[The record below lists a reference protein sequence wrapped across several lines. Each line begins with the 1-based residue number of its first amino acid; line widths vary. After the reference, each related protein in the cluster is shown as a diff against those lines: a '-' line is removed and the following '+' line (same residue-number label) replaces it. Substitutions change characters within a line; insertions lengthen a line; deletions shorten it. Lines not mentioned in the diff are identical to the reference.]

1 MKCKSTSDSGRGLC
15 RQQNVLM
22 YIILLSFFAL
32 FFSTNS
38 FAQTET
44 PISSEWI
51 SPDIKNPDFVPAE
64 SGVSLPIPVVQQS
77 ITANPDIPKTLLC
90 SNLKVVF
97 VLDESGSINSTEANS
112 VRDGARALAN
122 ALLNSGATLELIEF
136 NTTSSIINLGGT
148 AVNGSLVANLN
159 SYLGTGYGGKNY
171 NPMSSGSC
179 VGWTNWEDALDDVAT
194 LDADLV
200 IFFTD
205 GNPTA
210 YNVASGGGC
219 NSGTVITGVTNGE
232 SLTQAI
238 DKANAVKA
246 QGKHM
251 FLVGVGTDAEINL
264 DNIKAISGTDLFS
277 SSTNIL
283 TADYTR
289 PPYAQLASDIQAAVN
304 AICGTS
310 LLISKTSSQAGVC
323 ANQFVELTT
332 TVTNTGGDYN
342 FDANNVV
349 ISDVYPNG
357 YSNLSIVS
365 PATGATISGST
376 VTYNVGNMASGET
389 ATLIIRA
396 KVLAPVRVYNNVV
409 TATSFNANT
418 VKDSVS
424 VASGISTSQIDTAY
438 CSSITVNQEEY
449 TTSGTYTQTFPNAS
463 AAGCDSVLTINFTL
477 LEPTSSIETLS
488 ACGSLEWHGTVYTE
502 SNNTATFI
510 TTNAAGCDSTITL
523 NLTITPITEDVTTIS
538 RCDSYTWPVNGT
550 NYTQSGTYSS
560 VSNCHTE
567 ILNLTITPSSSD
579 ATSVS
584 VCDNYTW
591 PVNGTNYTQSG
602 TYTSISNC
610 RTETLNLTITP
621 SSSNV
626 TPVSACDSYTWP
638 VNGTNYTESGIYNSL
653 SDCHTETL
661 NLTITAS
668 SSNATP
674 VSACDSYT
682 WPVNGTNY
690 TQSGT
695 YNSLSNCHTETL
707 NLTITASSSNAT
719 TVSVCDNYTWPVN
732 GTNYTQS
739 GTYSSLSNCHTE
751 TLNLTITPSSKTITT
766 ASACGSYHWSATNSD
781 YTTSGNYVLV
791 TGCHTD
797 SLYLT
802 VTYNTTSDST
812 ASVCNSF
819 TWHGTA
825 YTTSGDKTFISQSG
839 AGCTNTATLHLTIKT
854 APVVGAISGLTNVCK
869 SKTGIV
875 YSVPASAGATS
886 YTWTLPTGM
895 TGTSTTN
902 SITVATGTTFC
913 NGIIKVT
920 ANNNCGSSSA
930 AQLSLTA
937 ISAVPA
943 APTTITGSTS
953 FCAAGVYTYTVG
965 AVANATDYTW
975 TVTGTGLSITSGQ
988 NTATITVT
996 VTTAYT
1002 TGTISVKAS
1011 NCFGIS
1017 CSAKSITVTK
1027 SASAAKPS
1035 AITGP
1040 VTNVCKG
1047 ANLVYS
1053 VTAVAGV
1060 TYAWTVPT
1068 GATVTSGAG
1077 TNSIKVTYGAT
1088 FVGTGNISVTATNNC
1103 GTSAA
1108 SILAVS
1114 ALLGQPGAITGSTGC
1129 TKSQSSVTFS
1139 ITAVTGATS
1148 YTWSLTG
1155 GATFVAGS
1163 STTGTSVKVNFTT
1176 ATSSSV
1182 VISVRANNACGS
1194 SVATIKTITL
1204 NLTARSSVEAT
1215 PLTLGNTQQTIS
1227 ETVAYPNP
1235 SNGIFDL
1242 NFITKQS
1249 DKIAITITTTSGN
1262 VVYRSNKTY
1271 GEGVQSIKM
1280 ITSNLAKGNYFL
1292 HLTRNN
1298 TEEKTINILIQ

>member
-1 MKCKSTSDSGRGLC
+1 MKSKSTSDSGRSLR
-15 RQQNVLM
+15 RQQNVLTNV
-22 YIILLSFFAL
+22 ILLSFFAL
-32 FFSTNS
+32 FFSTNL
-38 FAQTET
+38 FAQTDA
-44 PISSEWI
+44 PLSSEWL
-51 SPDIKNPDFVPAE
+51 SPDVHNPDFIQAGRSMP
-64 SGVSLPIPVVQQS
+64 SS
-77 ITANPDIPKTLLC
+77 ITARTAPASDVNPDIPQTLLC
-90 SNLKVVF
+90 SNLRVVF

-112 VRDGARALAN
+112 VREGARALAN
-122 ALLNSGATLELIEF
+122 ALLNSGASLQLVEF

-148 AVNGSLVANLN
+148 TVNSSLVSNLN
-159 SYLGTGYGGKNY
+159 SYLGTGYGGLNY
-171 NPMSSGSC
+171 NPTSSGSC
-179 VGWTNWEDALDDVAT
+179 IGWTNWEDALDDVAT

-210 YNVASGGGC
+210 YNVASGGSC

-232 SLTQAI
+232 SLYQAI
-238 DKANAVKA
+238 EKANAVKA

-264 DNIKAISGTDLFS
+264 DNIRAISGSDLFGAS
-277 SSTNIL
+277 NNVL

-289 PPYAQLASDIQAAVN
+289 PPYDQLASDIQAAVN

-349 ISDVYPNG
+349 IKDVYPNG

-389 ATLIIRA
+389 ATLVVRA

-502 SNNTATFI
+502 SNNTATYI

-523 NLTITPITEDVTTIS
+523 NLTITPITENVTTIS
-538 RCDSYTWPVNGT
+538 NCDSYTWSVNGI

-560 VSNCHTE
+560 VSNCNTE
-567 ILNLTITPSSSD
+567 ILNLTITPSSSN

-584 VCDNYTW
+584 VCDSYIW

-626 TPVSACDSYTWP
+626 TPVS
-638 VNGTNYTESGIYNSL
+638 V
-653 SDCHTETL
+653 
-661 NLTITAS
+661 
-668 SSNATP
+668 
-674 VSACDSYT
+674 CDSYT

-695 YNSLSNCHTETL
+695 YTSISNCHSE
-707 NLTITASSSNAT
+707 I
-719 TVSVCDNYTWPVN
+719 
-732 GTNYTQS
+732 
-739 GTYSSLSNCHTE
+739 
-751 TLNLTITPSSKTITT
+751 LNLTITPSTKTITT
-766 ASACGSYHWSATNSD
+766 ASACGSYHWSVTNSD
-781 YTTSGNYVLV
+781 YTTSGNYVSV
-791 TGCHTD
+791 TGCQTD

-819 TWHGTA
+819 TWRGTT

-839 AGCTNTATLHLTIKT
+839 AGCTNTATLHLTIRT
-854 APVVGAISGLTNVCK
+854 APVVGAISGSTKVCK

-920 ANNNCGSSSA
+920 ANNDCGSSTVS
-930 AQLSLTA
+930 QLSLTA

-953 FCAAGVYTYTVG
+953 FCTAGVYTYTVG
-965 AVANATDYTW
+965 AVANATDYIW

-996 VTTAYT
+996 ATSAFT

-1011 NCFGIS
+1011 NCFGVS
-1017 CSAKSITVTK
+1017 CSAKSICVTK
-1027 SASAAKPS
+1027 TAAPAKPC
-1035 AITGP
+1035 AISGP

-1047 ANLVYS
+1047 SNLVYS
-1053 VTAVAGV
+1053 VSAVTGV
-1060 TYAWTVPT
+1060 TYNWTVPT
-1068 GATVTSGAG
+1068 GATITSGAG

-1088 FVGTGNISVTATNNC
+1088 FTGTGIISVTATNAC
-1103 GTSAA
+1103 GTSA
-1108 SILAVS
+1108 STTLAVS

-1129 TKSQSSVTFS
+1129 TRSQSSVTFS
-1139 ITAVTGATS
+1139 ITAVSGATS
-1148 YTWSLTG
+1148 YAWTITG
-1155 GATFVAGS
+1155 GATFVGA
-1163 STTGTSVKVNFTT
+1163 TTGTSVKVNFAT
-1176 ATSSSV
+1176 ATSSSIT
-1182 VISVRANNACGS
+1182 ISVKAVNACGS
-1194 SVATIKTITL
+1194 SAASTKMVTI
-1204 NLTARSSVEAT
+1204 NLTARSGAEAIAATTVE
-1215 PLTLGNTQQTIS
+1215 TIS
-1227 ETVAYPNP
+1227 EAGIYPNP
-1235 SNGIFDL
+1235 SRGNFNL
-1242 NFITKQS
+1242 NFNTKNS
-1249 DKIAITITTTSGN
+1249 DKVMVSIMDASGR
-1262 VVYRSNKTY
+1262 VVYKSVKTY
-1271 GEGVQSIKM
+1271 TEGNQLNM
-1280 ITSNLAKGNYFL
+1280 IDVSGLKKGLYFL
-1292 HLTRNN
+1292 HLVRNN
-1298 TEEKTINILIQ
+1298 KEEKTLPISIL

>member
-1 MKCKSTSDSGRGLC
+1 MKSNSTSGSGRSLC
-15 RQQNVLM
+15 RKQNVLT

-32 FFSTNS
+32 FFSSKS

-64 SGVSLPIPVVQQS
+64 SGVSLPVPVVQQS
-77 ITANPDIPKTLLC
+77 ITANPDIPNTLLC
-90 SNLKVVF
+90 SNLKVIF

-112 VRDGARALAN
+112 VREGARALAN

-148 AVNGSLVANLN
+148 TVNSSLVSNLN
-159 SYLGTGYGGKNY
+159 SYLGTGYGGLNY
-171 NPMSSGSC
+171 NPTSSGSC
-179 VGWTNWEDALDDVAT
+179 IGWTNWEDALDDVAT

-210 YNVASGGGC
+210 YNVASGGSC

-232 SLTQAI
+232 SLYQAI
-238 DKANAVKA
+238 EKANAVKA

-277 SSTNIL
+277 SSNNIL

-289 PPYAQLASDIQAAVN
+289 PPYDQLASDIQAAVN

-349 ISDVYPNG
+349 IKDVYPNG

-389 ATLIIRA
+389 ATLVVRA

-502 SNNTATFI
+502 SNNTATYI
-510 TTNAAGCDSTITL
+510 TTNVAGCDSTITL
-523 NLTITPITEDVTTIS
+523 NLTITPITENVTTIS
-538 RCDSYTWPVNGT
+538 NCDSYTWPVNGI

-560 VSNCHTE
+560 VSNCNTE

-584 VCDNYTW
+584 VCDSYIW

-610 RTETLNLTITP
+610 RTEILNLTITV

-626 TPVSACDSYTWP
+626 TPVS
-638 VNGTNYTESGIYNSL
+638 V
-653 SDCHTETL
+653 
-661 NLTITAS
+661 
-668 SSNATP
+668 
-674 VSACDSYT
+674 CDSYT

-695 YNSLSNCHTETL
+695 YTSISNCHSE
-707 NLTITASSSNAT
+707 I
-719 TVSVCDNYTWPVN
+719 
-732 GTNYTQS
+732 
-739 GTYSSLSNCHTE
+739 
-751 TLNLTITPSSKTITT
+751 LNLTITPSTKTITT
-766 ASACGSYHWSATNSD
+766 ASACGSYHWSVTNSD
-781 YTTSGNYVLV
+781 YTTSGNYVSV
-791 TGCHTD
+791 TGCQTD

-819 TWHGTA
+819 TWRGTT

-839 AGCTNTATLHLTIKT
+839 AGCTNTATLHLTIRT
-854 APVVGAISGLTNVCK
+854 APVAGAISGPTKVCK

-875 YSVPASAGATS
+875 YSIPAAAGATS

-920 ANNNCGSSSA
+920 ANNDCGSSTA

-953 FCAAGVYTYTVG
+953 FCTAGVYTYTVG

-975 TVTGTGLSITSGQ
+975 TVTGTGLSITTGQ

-996 VTTAYT
+996 ATSAFTS
-1002 TGTISVKAS
+1002 GTISVKAS
-1011 NCFGIS
+1011 NCFGSS
-1017 CSAKSITVTK
+1017 CSAKSICVTK
-1027 SASAAKPS
+1027 QSAPAKPC
-1035 AITGP
+1035 AISGP

-1047 ANLVYS
+1047 SSLVYS
-1053 VTAVAGV
+1053 VTAVTGV
-1060 TYAWTVPT
+1060 TYNWTVPT
-1068 GATVTSGAG
+1068 GATITSGAG

-1088 FVGTGNISVTATNNC
+1088 FTGTGIISVTATNVC
-1103 GTSAA
+1103 GTSA
-1108 SILAVS
+1108 STTLAVS

-1129 TKSQSSVTFS
+1129 TRSQSSVTFS
-1139 ITAVTGATS
+1139 ITAVSGATS
-1148 YTWSLTG
+1148 YAWTITG
-1155 GATFVAGS
+1155 GATFVGA
-1163 STTGTSVKVNFTT
+1163 TTGTSVKVNFGT
-1176 ATSSSV
+1176 ATSSSIT
-1182 VISVRANNACGS
+1182 ISVKAVNACGS
-1194 SVATIKTITL
+1194 SAASTKVVTI
-1204 NLTARSSVEAT
+1204 NLTARSGAEAT
-1215 PLTLGNTQQTIS
+1215 AASTTEETIS
-1227 ETVAYPNP
+1227 EAGIYPNP
-1235 SNGIFDL
+1235 SRGNFNL
-1242 NFITKQS
+1242 NFNTKNS
-1249 DKIAITITTTSGN
+1249 DKVMVSIMDASGR
-1262 VVYRSNKTY
+1262 VVYKSIKTY
-1271 GEGVQSIKM
+1271 AEGNQLNM
-1280 ITSNLAKGNYFL
+1280 IDVSGLKKGLYFL
-1292 HLTRNN
+1292 HLVRNN
-1298 TEEKTINILIQ
+1298 KEEKTLPVSIL

>member
-1 MKCKSTSDSGRGLC
+1 MKCKSTSDLGRVL
-15 RQQNVLM
+15 RRLQNVLTNV
-22 YIILLSFFAL
+22 ILLSFFAL
-32 FFSTNS
+32 FFSTNL
-38 FAQTET
+38 FAQTDD
-44 PISSEWI
+44 PLSSEWL
-51 SPDIKNPDFVPAE
+51 SPDVQNLDFIQAGKSMP
-64 SGVSLPIPVVQQS
+64 SS
-77 ITANPDIPKTLLC
+77 ITARTAPASDINPDIPQTLLC

-112 VRDGARALAN
+112 VREGARALAN
-122 ALLNSGATLELIEF
+122 ALLNSGASLQLVEF

-148 AVNGSLVANLN
+148 TVNSSLVSNLN
-159 SYLGTGYGGKNY
+159 SYLGTGYGGLNY
-171 NPMSSGSC
+171 NPTSSGSC

-210 YNVASGGGC
+210 YNVASGGSC
-219 NSGTVITGVTNGE
+219 NSGTVVSGVTNGE
-232 SLTQAI
+232 SLYQAI
-238 DKANAVKA
+238 EKANAVKA

-264 DNIKAISGTDLFS
+264 DNIRAISGSDLFGAS
-277 SSTNIL
+277 NNVL

-289 PPYAQLASDIQAAVN
+289 PPYSQLASDIQAAVN

-376 VTYNVGNMASGET
+376 VTYNVGNMVSGET
-389 ATLIIRA
+389 ATLVVRA
-396 KVLAPVRVYNNVV
+396 KVLAPVRIYNNVV

-424 VASGISTSQIDTAY
+424 VIAGISTSQIDTAY

-477 LEPTSSIETLS
+477 LEPTSSIETLY

-510 TTNAAGCDSTITL
+510 TTNAAGCDSTITI
-523 NLTITPITEDVTTIS
+523 NLTITPITENVTTIS
-538 RCDSYTWPVNGT
+538 NCDSYTWPVNGT

-560 VSNCHTE
+560 TSNCNTE
-567 ILNLTITPSSSD
+567 ILNLTITPSSSNE
-579 ATSVS
+579 TSVS
-584 VCDNYTW
+584 VCDSYTW

-610 RTETLNLTITP
+610 RTEI
-621 SSSNV
+621 
-626 TPVSACDSYTWP
+626 
-638 VNGTNYTESGIYNSL
+638 
-653 SDCHTETL
+653 L

-668 SSNATP
+668 SSNVTP
-674 VSACDSYT
+674 VSVCDSYT

-695 YNSLSNCHTETL
+695 YTSISNCHSEIL
-707 NLTITASSSNAT
+707 NLTITPSSSNAT
-719 TVSVCDNYTWPVN
+719 SVSVCDSYTWPVN

-739 GTYSSLSNCHTE
+739 GTYTSLSNCRTE
-751 TLNLTITPSSKTITT
+751 TLNLTIIASSSNVTPVSVCDSYTWPVNGTNYTQSGTYTSISNCRTEILNLTITPSSKTITT
-766 ASACGSYHWSATNSD
+766 ASACGTYHWSATNSD
-781 YTTSGNYVLV
+781 YTTSGKYALV

-819 TWHGTA
+819 TWRGTT
-825 YTTSGDKTFISQSG
+825 YTTSGDKTFVSQSG
-839 AGCTNTATLHLTIKT
+839 AGCTNTATLHLTIRT
-854 APVVGAISGLTNVCK
+854 APVAGSISGPTLVCK

-875 YSVPASAGATS
+875 YSIPEAAGATS

-920 ANNNCGSSSA
+920 ANNNCGSSTAS
-930 AQLSLTA
+930 QLSLTA

-943 APTTITGSTS
+943 TPTTITGSTS
-953 FCAAGVYTYTVG
+953 FCTAGVYTYTVG

-975 TVTGTGLSITSGQ
+975 TVTGSGLSITSGQ

-996 VTTAYT
+996 ATTAFT
-1002 TGTISVKAS
+1002 SGTISVKAS
-1011 NCFGIS
+1011 NCFGVS

-1068 GATVTSGAG
+1068 GATITSGAG

-1088 FVGTGNISVTATNNC
+1088 FVGTGSIGVTATNGC

-1108 SILAVS
+1108 STLAVS

-1129 TKSQSSVTFS
+1129 TRSQSSVTFS
-1139 ITAVTGATS
+1139 ITAITGATS
-1148 YTWSLTG
+1148 YAWTITG
-1155 GATFVAGS
+1155 GATFVGA
-1163 STTGTSVKVNFTT
+1163 TTGTSVKVNFAT
-1176 ATSSSV
+1176 ATSSSIT
-1182 VISVRANNACGS
+1182 ISVKAVNACGS
-1194 SVATIKTITL
+1194 SAASTKVVTV
-1204 NLTARSSVEAT
+1204 NLTARSGAEAIAPT
-1215 PLTLGNTQQTIS
+1215 TIETIS
-1227 ETVAYPNP
+1227 EAGIYPNP
-1235 SNGIFDL
+1235 SRGNFNL
-1242 NFITKQS
+1242 NFNTKNS
-1249 DKIAITITTTSGN
+1249 DKVMVSIMDASGR
-1262 VVYRSNKTY
+1262 VVYKSVKTY
-1271 GEGVQSIKM
+1271 AEGNQLNM
-1280 ITSNLAKGNYFL
+1280 IDVSGLKKGLYFL
-1292 HLTRNN
+1292 HLVRNN
-1298 TEEKTINILIQ
+1298 KEEKTLPVSIL

>member
-1 MKCKSTSDSGRGLC
+1 MKSKSTSDSGRSLR
-15 RQQNVLM
+15 RQQNVLTNV
-22 YIILLSFFAL
+22 ILLSFFAL
-32 FFSTNS
+32 FFSTNL
-38 FAQTET
+38 FAQTDA
-44 PISSEWI
+44 PLSSEWL
-51 SPDIKNPDFVPAE
+51 SPDVHNPDFIQAGKSMP
-64 SGVSLPIPVVQQS
+64 SF
-77 ITANPDIPKTLLC
+77 ITARTAPASDVNPDIPQTLLC
-90 SNLKVVF
+90 SNLRVVF

-112 VRDGARALAN
+112 VREGARALAN
-122 ALLNSGATLELIEF
+122 ALLNSGASLQLVEF

-148 AVNGSLVANLN
+148 TVNSSLVSNLN
-159 SYLGTGYGGKNY
+159 SYLGTGYGGLNY
-171 NPMSSGSC
+171 NPTSSGSC
-179 VGWTNWEDALDDVAT
+179 IGWTNWEDALDDVAT

-210 YNVASGGGC
+210 YNVASGGSC

-232 SLTQAI
+232 SLYQAI
-238 DKANAVKA
+238 EKANAVKA

-277 SSTNIL
+277 SSNNIL

-349 ISDVYPNG
+349 IKDVYPNG

-389 ATLIIRA
+389 ATLVVRA

-477 LEPTSSIETLS
+477 LYPTSTIETLW

-502 SNNTATFI
+502 SNNTATYI

-523 NLTITPITEDVTTIS
+523 NLTITPITENVTTIS
-538 RCDSYTWPVNGT
+538 TCDSYTWPVNGT

-560 VSNCHTE
+560 VSNCNTE

-626 TPVSACDSYTWP
+626 TPVS
-638 VNGTNYTESGIYNSL
+638 V
-653 SDCHTETL
+653 
-661 NLTITAS
+661 
-668 SSNATP
+668 
-674 VSACDSYT
+674 CDSYT

-695 YNSLSNCHTETL
+695 YTSISNCHSE
-707 NLTITASSSNAT
+707 I
-719 TVSVCDNYTWPVN
+719 
-732 GTNYTQS
+732 
-739 GTYSSLSNCHTE
+739 
-751 TLNLTITPSSKTITT
+751 LNLTITPSTKTITT
-766 ASACGSYHWSATNSD
+766 ASACGSYHWSVTNSD
-781 YTTSGNYVLV
+781 YTTSGNYVSV
-791 TGCHTD
+791 TGCQTD

-819 TWHGTA
+819 TWRGTT

-839 AGCTNTATLHLTIKT
+839 AGCTNTATLHLTIRT
-854 APVVGAISGLTNVCK
+854 APVAGSISGPTLVCK

-875 YSVPASAGATS
+875 YSIPAAAGATS

-920 ANNNCGSSSA
+920 ANNDCGSSTAS
-930 AQLSLTA
+930 QLSLIA

-943 APTTITGSTS
+943 TPTTITGSTS

-965 AVANATDYTW
+965 AVTNATDYIW

-996 VTTAYT
+996 ATTAFT
-1002 TGTISVKAS
+1002 SGTISVKAS
-1011 NCFGIS
+1011 NCFGVS
-1017 CSAKSITVTK
+1017 CSAKSICVTK
-1027 SASAAKPS
+1027 TAAPAKPS
-1035 AITGP
+1035 AISGP
-1040 VTNVCKG
+1040 ITNVCKG
-1047 ANLVYS
+1047 SNLVYS
-1053 VTAVAGV
+1053 VSAVTGV
-1060 TYAWTVPT
+1060 TYNWTVPT
-1068 GATVTSGAG
+1068 GATITSGAG

-1088 FVGTGNISVTATNNC
+1088 FTGTGIISVTATNAC
-1103 GTSAA
+1103 GTSA
-1108 SILAVS
+1108 STTLAVS

-1129 TKSQSSVTFS
+1129 TRSQSSVTFS
-1139 ITAVTGATS
+1139 ITAVSGATS
-1148 YTWSLTG
+1148 YAWTITG
-1155 GATFVAGS
+1155 GATFVGA
-1163 STTGTSVKVNFTT
+1163 TTGTSVKVNFAT
-1176 ATSSSV
+1176 ATSSSIT
-1182 VISVRANNACGS
+1182 ISVKAVNACGS
-1194 SVATIKTITL
+1194 SVASTKVVTV
-1204 NLTARSSVEAT
+1204 NLTARSGAEAIAAT
-1215 PLTLGNTQQTIS
+1215 TEETIS
-1227 ETVAYPNP
+1227 EAGIYPNP
-1235 SNGIFDL
+1235 SRGNFNL
-1242 NFITKQS
+1242 NFNTKNS
-1249 DKIAITITTTSGN
+1249 DKVMVSIMDASGR
-1262 VVYRSNKTY
+1262 VVYKSVKTY
-1271 GEGVQSIKM
+1271 TEGNQLNM
-1280 ITSNLAKGNYFL
+1280 IDVSGLKKGLYFL
-1292 HLTRNN
+1292 HLVRNN
-1298 TEEKTINILIQ
+1298 KEEKTLPISIL